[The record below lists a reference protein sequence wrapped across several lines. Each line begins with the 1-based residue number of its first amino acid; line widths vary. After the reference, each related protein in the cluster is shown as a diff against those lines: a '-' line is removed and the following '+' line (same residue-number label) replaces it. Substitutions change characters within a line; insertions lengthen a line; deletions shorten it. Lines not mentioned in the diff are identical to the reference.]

1 MKAGAERV
9 KTLLVA
15 LIMSALAGLMLYQ
28 FLQAP
33 LPIKSKLEKCADL
46 LQGCKIM
53 LNGQA
58 VIVKFSEPPS
68 ALKPFTITITSP
80 GMQSVYADF
89 KMEGMEMGPTRYR
102 LTQAQESV
110 WEAKV
115 MLPVCVAGRRDWM
128 LILEIDQR
136 RVFIPF
142 AT

>member
-9 KTLLVA
+9 KTLSVA
-15 LIMSALAGLMLYQ
+15 LIMVALAGLMLYQ
-28 FLQAP
+28 FLQTP
-33 LPIKSKLEKCADL
+33 LPINSKLEKCTDL

-58 VIVKFSEPPS
+58 VAVQFSKSPG
-68 ALKPFTITITSP
+68 ALKPFLITITAP

-89 KMEGMEMGPTRYR
+89 KMDGMEMGPTRYQ

-136 RVFIPF
+136 MVFIPF